1 MPNAQP
7 SLFTR
12 SDTILGACEGVGE
25 DFGFNA
31 QYLRVALAA
40 MLFWSPV
47 AAFGAYATI
56 ALAVLISRWLYPNP
70 SASASRVSDASAMQ
84 RTAGHSPVRGENDE
98 QPAELAA
105 AA

>member
-1 MPNAQP
+1 MSNTRP

-12 SDTILGACEGVGE
+12 PDTILGACEGVGE

-47 AAFGAYATI
+47 AALGVYATI
-56 ALAVLISRWLYPNP
+56 ALAVLVSRWLYPNP
-70 SASASRVSDASAMQ
+70 SPASETAVMPRSAES
-84 RTAGHSPVRGENDE
+84 APFWAENDE
-98 QPAELAA
+98 RPAELAA

>member
-1 MPNAQP
+1 MSNAQP

-12 SDTILGACEGVGE
+12 PDTILGACEGVGE

-47 AAFGAYATI
+47 AALAAYATI
-56 ALAVLISRWLYPNP
+56 ALAVLVSRRLYPNP
-70 SASASRVSDASAMQ
+70 SVIAAMQ
-84 RTAGHSPVRGENDE
+84 PSAEPAPFWGENDE
-98 QPAELAA
+98 RPVELAA

>member
-1 MPNAQP
+1 MSNARP

-12 SDTILGACEGVGE
+12 PDTILGACEGVGE

-40 MLFWSPV
+40 MLFWSPI
-47 AAFGAYATI
+47 AALGAYATI
-56 ALAVLISRWLYPNP
+56 ALAVLISRRLYPNP
-70 SASASRVSDASAMQ
+70 SPASATAAMPCSAAASFRA
-84 RTAGHSPVRGENDE
+84 ENDG
-98 QPAELAA
+98 QPNDLAA